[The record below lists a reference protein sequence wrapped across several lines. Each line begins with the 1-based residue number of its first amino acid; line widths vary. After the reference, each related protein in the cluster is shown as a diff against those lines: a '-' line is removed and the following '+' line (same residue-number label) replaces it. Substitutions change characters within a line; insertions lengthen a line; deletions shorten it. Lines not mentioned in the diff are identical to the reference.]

1 MMWNTFENA
10 KEILKNQYRESCW
23 RDGLEP
29 DALKQAI
36 SKVME
41 ENDQPFARAKCIDLV
56 LRQAQ
61 IDICPEEFFVDKIN
75 HAGLLNVLFYEN
87 VQKIREEC
95 ACVSEFA
102 GFAHEVKAFSAN
114 VDFGH
119 IAPDWDFLMENG
131 IVGVLNRLEQ
141 KRAENATDPAKT
153 AFYDASILV
162 YNGILVLLQR
172 FAQLASSY
180 KTEKM
185 DFVAENL
192 LDLTQKEPQTLAQ
205 AMQLTL
211 IYYSIQTY
219 LDCTPVRSLGG
230 LDHLYNPFYQRDL
243 QSGRFTEA
251 QLRELTADF
260 LWKISAMGVVANL
273 PFYICGQDAMGKDL
287 TTGFTRVLLEEYRKL
302 NIYDPKMHVMYH
314 DRMDP
319 EVLNLLLEMIREG
332 KNSFVFIN
340 TEVVAKALQN
350 IGIEEKDAK
359 RQIVYGC
366 YEAAAEGTEVPTTCG
381 GNINLAKAVELAM
394 NNGSDLQKGTA
405 FGPET
410 GEDFENFEA
419 FFAAVREQLTFITV
433 TCMDAIAAYETRYPQ
448 YCPTPIIS
456 ATFASSVEKGK
467 DLYAGGAKYN
477 NTSVVGAG
485 LATLTDSVMM
495 VKKLVFEKKMLPFR
509 ELRACLANNWEQNET
524 LKSYCLAQPEKY
536 GNNHPEAD
544 AIAVALAETFAACV
558 NNRPNGRGGVFRC
571 GMFSVDW
578 RFWMG
583 EGTAATLDGRKCGQ
597 PLSKNT
603 AAAIGQDRNG
613 VTALMNTM
621 LKLDGTQIPDGYVA
635 DIVLHSSSVAGDDG
649 MAAFKGL
656 LTTFMKK
663 GGFSVHFNVLNT
675 DILLKAQKEPEKYK
689 NLQIR
694 LCGWNVRFVDLS
706 EKVQNEFIQQS
717 RQ

>member
-1 MMWNTFENA
+1 MWNTFHNA
-10 KEILKNQYRESCW
+10 KEILKNQYQKSCW

-29 DALKQAI
+29 DALKQAL

-56 LRQAQ
+56 LRQGQ

-87 VQKIREEC
+87 VQKLQSEC
-95 ACVSEFA
+95 GTFFA
-102 GFAHEVKAFSAN
+102 QAENAHAIKAASAN

-131 IVGVLNRLEQ
+131 IVGVLERLQQ
-141 KRAENATDPAKT
+141 KRAENIEDPEKT

-162 YNGILVLLQR
+162 YNGIVQLLTR
-172 FAQLASSY
+172 FSRLARSY

-185 DFVAENL
+185 DFVADNL
-192 LDLTQKEPQTLAQ
+192 LRLTQAAPQTLAE

-230 LDHLYNPFYQRDL
+230 LDHLYAPFYRRDL
-243 QSGRFTEA
+243 QSGRFSDA

-260 LWKISAMGVVANL
+260 LWKISAMQVTANL
-273 PFYICGQDAMGKDL
+273 PFYICGKDANGNDQ
-287 TTGFTRVLLEEYRKL
+287 TNAFTRILLEEYRKL

-314 DRMDP
+314 DGMDP
-319 EVLNLLLEMIREG
+319 EVLDLLLEMIREG

-340 TEVVAKALQN
+340 TDVVAKALQN

-410 GEDFENFEA
+410 GEDFEDFEA
-419 FFAAVREQLTFITV
+419 FFAAVREQLVFITK

-448 YCPTPIIS
+448 YCPTPVIS
-456 ATFASSVEKGK
+456 ATFASSVEKGR

-495 VKKLVFEKKMLPFR
+495 VKKLVFEKKLLSFR
-509 ELRACLANNWEQNET
+509 ELRDCLANDWEQNET
-524 LKSYCLAQPEKY
+524 LRSYCLAQPEKY

-544 AIAVALAETFAACV
+544 AIAVALAETFMNCV

-578 RFWMG
+578 RTWMG
-583 EGTAATLDGRKCGQ
+583 ESTAATPDGRKCGQ

-603 AAAIGQDRNG
+603 AASIGQDRNG
-613 VTALMNTM
+613 VTALMSSM

-635 DIVLHSSSVAGDDG
+635 DIVLHSSSVAGEDG
-649 MAAFKGL
+649 MTAFKGL
-656 LTTFMKK
+656 LTTFMRK

-675 DILLKAQKEPEKYK
+675 DVLLKAQKEPEKYQ

>member
-1 MMWNTFENA
+1 MWNTFENA
-10 KEILKNQYRESCW
+10 KEILKNQYQEHCW
-23 RDGLEP
+23 RDGLTP
-29 DALKQAI
+29 DGLERTL
-36 SKVME
+36 SKVMA

-87 VQKIREEC
+87 VQKLQEEC
-95 ACVSEFA
+95 GQVFVNAVTSMEI
-102 GFAHEVKAFSAN
+102 KAASAN

-131 IVGVLNRLEQ
+131 IVGVLERLEQ
-141 KRAENATDPAKT
+141 KRAESAEDSDKT

-162 YNGILVLLQR
+162 YQGVLELLKR
-172 FAQLASSY
+172 FAQLARSY

-185 DFVAENL
+185 DFVADNL
-192 LDLTQKEPQTLAQ
+192 VHLIYAAPQTLAE

-230 LDHLYNPFYQRDL
+230 LDHLYAPFYRRDL
-243 QSGRFTEA
+243 QSGRFSDA

-260 LWKISAMGVVANL
+260 LWKISAMRVTANL
-273 PFYICGQDAMGKDL
+273 PFYICGKDANGNDQ
-287 TTGFTRVLLEEYRKL
+287 TNEFTRILLEEYRKL

-314 DRMDP
+314 PGMNG
-319 EVLNLLLEMIREG
+319 EVLDLLLEMIREG

-359 RQIVYGC
+359 RQIIYGC

-394 NNGSDLQKGTA
+394 NNGADLQKGTA

-410 GEDFENFEA
+410 GEDFEDFEA
-419 FFAAVREQLTFITV
+419 FFAAVREQLKFITV
-433 TCMDAIAAYETRYPQ
+433 TCMDAIAAYETRYPK
-448 YCPTPIIS
+448 YCPTPVIS
-456 ATFASSVEKGK
+456 ATFASSVEKGR

-495 VKKLVFEKKMLPFR
+495 VKKLVFEKKMLSFR

-524 LKSYCLAQPEKY
+524 LRSYCLAQPEKY

-544 AIAVALAETFAACV
+544 AIAVALAETFTSCV

-578 RFWMG
+578 RVWMG
-583 EGTAATLDGRKCGQ
+583 EETAATPDGRKCGQ

-603 AAAIGQDRNG
+603 AASIGQDRNG
-613 VTALMNTM
+613 VTALMSSM

-635 DIVLHSSSVAGDDG
+635 DIVLHSSSVAGEDG
-649 MAAFKGL
+649 MTAFKGL
-656 LTTFMKK
+656 LTTFMRK

-675 DILLKAQKEPEKYK
+675 DVLLKAQKEPEKYQ

-706 EKVQNEFIQQS
+706 EKVQNEFILQS